1 MFNSSEWRW
10 IPGGGLLTPVFANHA
25 MQVLCQPVVEGRARK
40 LLKAKGIFF
49 GRKLSI
55 EQLWTPKAD
64 STSKSRI
71 FT

>member
-10 IPGGGLLTPVFANHA
+10 IPGGGLLTPVFSNHA
-25 MQVLCQPVVEGRARK
+25 MQAPCQPVVEGHAGK
-40 LLKAKGIFF
+40 LLKINGIFS
-49 GRKLSI
+49 GQKLWI
-55 EQLWTPKAD
+55 GHLWAHKAD